1 MDTQQITFHGT
12 TLEVA
17 MQDGT
22 PFVALRPICDAL
34 ELDWPRQQQ
43 IIKCDPVLS
52 STVGVLAM
60 VAADGKS
67 RDMLCLPLDYL
78 NGWLFKV
85 NANRYRGERRNL
97 IVSYQREC
105 YRVLAEH
112 FLLPRTTSARI
123 ESASMNTIQ
132 RAIEDAAAKDAAK
145 IRMEMAILARR
156 NAITDNSEFLSL
168 AMGVVLA
175 NPQTNA
181 IALHEQGREETLHPA
196 TFRRAL
202 DRFAAKLDNRR

>member
-1 MDTQQITFHGT
+1 MDTKQITFHGT
-12 TLEVA
+12 TLDVVLR
-17 MQDGT
+17 DNT

-34 ELDWPRQQQ
+34 GLDWPRQQQ
-43 IIKCDPVLS
+43 AIKDDPVLS
-52 STVGVLAM
+52 STVGVLPT

-67 RDMLCLPLDYL
+67 REMLCLPLDYL
-78 NGWLFKV
+78 NGWLFKI

-105 YRVLAEH
+105 YRVLAQH

-123 ESASMNTIQ
+123 ESTRLDTIQ
-132 RAIEDAAAKDAAK
+132 RTIEAAAAADAAK

-156 NAITDNSEFLSL
+156 NAVTDNSEFLSL

-181 IALHEQGREETLHPA
+181 IALHDQGREETLHPA

-202 DRFAAKLDNRR
+202 DRFMAKL